1 MPDNLKEKNI
11 FKKNRKQ
18 KKKKKCGNLDDNQ
31 IKMVRICEKK

>member
-18 KKKKKCGNLDDNQ
+18 KKKKNVATLMI
-31 IKMVRICEKK
+31 IK